1 MIKRKKI
8 SIILGIII
16 MNCICIL
23 PVSASEKVLAS
34 PGIEI
39 NNIIEPRVDVIVT
52 KYRVYKGVKQ
62 YRRWNETKGE
72 WVDPYWIDIR

>member
-23 PVSASEKVLAS
+23 PVSASEKALAS

-52 KYRVYKGVKQ
+52 KYR
-62 YRRWNETKGE
+62 
-72 WVDPYWIDIR
+72 D